1 MGKNDNDFFN
11 DRLKLFEQ
19 DGWADLIGELETLSL
34 NLNDVR
40 SIENEKDLYFV
51 KGQLSMIQ
59 MILNLEDSTREVMD
73 NSN

>member
-1 MGKNDNDFFN
+1 VKTDNDFFN

-19 DGWADLIGELETLSL
+19 EGWSDLVGELETLSL

-59 MILNLEDSTREVMD
+59 MIINLEDSTREVME
-73 NSN
+73 NS

>member
-11 DRLKLFEQ
+11 DRLRLFEQ
-19 DGWADLIGELETLSL
+19 EGWSDLVGELETLSM

-51 KGQLSMIQ
+51 KGQLSIIQ
-59 MILNLEDSTREVMD
+59 MIVNLEDSTREVME
-73 NSN
+73 NS

>member
-1 MGKNDNDFFN
+1 VKTDNDFFN

-19 DGWADLIGELETLSL
+19 EGWADLVGELETLSL

-59 MILNLEDSTREVMD
+59 MIINLEDSTSEVME
-73 NSN
+73 NS

>member
-1 MGKNDNDFFN
+1 MGKSDNDFFN
-11 DRLKLFEQ
+11 DRLRLFEQ
-19 DGWADLIGELETLSL
+19 EGWADLIGELETLSL

-59 MILNLEDSTREVMD
+59 MIINLEDSTREVME
-73 NSN
+73 NS

>member
-1 MGKNDNDFFN
+1 MGKSDNDFFN

-19 DGWADLIGELETLSL
+19 EGWMDLVGELETLSL

-59 MILNLEDSTREVMD
+59 MIINLEDSTREVME
-73 NSN
+73 NS

>member
-1 MGKNDNDFFN
+1 MGKTDNDFFN

-19 DGWADLIGELETLSL
+19 EGWADLIGELETLSM

-59 MILNLEDSTREVMD
+59 MIINLEDSTREVME
-73 NSN
+73 NS

>member
-1 MGKNDNDFFN
+1 MKNDNDFFN
-11 DRLKLFEQ
+11 DRLRLFEQ

>member
-1 MGKNDNDFFN
+1 MKNDNDFFN

-19 DGWADLIGELETLSL
+19 EGWSDLVGELETLSL

-59 MILNLEDSTREVMD
+59 MIINLEDSTREVME
-73 NSN
+73 NS

>member
-1 MGKNDNDFFN
+1 MKTDNDFFN

-19 DGWADLIGELETLSL
+19 EGWSDLVGELETLSM

-59 MILNLEDSTREVMD
+59 MIINLEDSTREVME
-73 NSN
+73 NS

>member
-1 MGKNDNDFFN
+1 VKTDNDFFN

-19 DGWADLIGELETLSL
+19 EGWADLVGELETLSL

-59 MILNLEDSTREVMD
+59 MVINLEDSTREVMD
-73 NSN
+73 NS

>member
-1 MGKNDNDFFN
+1 VKNDNDFFN
-11 DRLKLFEQ
+11 DRLRLFEQ

>member
-11 DRLKLFEQ
+11 DRLRLFEQ
-19 DGWADLIGELETLSL
+19 EGWSDLVGELETLSM

-59 MILNLEDSTREVMD
+59 MVINLEDSTREVMD
-73 NSN
+73 NS

>member
-11 DRLKLFEQ
+11 DRLRLFEQ
-19 DGWADLIGELETLSL
+19 EGWSDLVGELETLSM

>member
-1 MGKNDNDFFN
+1 MGKSDNDFFN
-11 DRLKLFEQ
+11 DRLRLFEQ
-19 DGWADLIGELETLSL
+19 EGWADLIGELETLSL

-59 MILNLEDSTREVMD
+59 MIVNLEDSTREVMD
-73 NSN
+73 NS

>member
-1 MGKNDNDFFN
+1 MKTDNDFFN

-19 DGWADLIGELETLSL
+19 EGWADLVGELETLSM

-59 MILNLEDSTREVMD
+59 MIINLEDSTREVMD

>member
-1 MGKNDNDFFN
+1 VKTDNDFFN
-11 DRLKLFEQ
+11 DRLRLFEQ
-19 DGWADLIGELETLSL
+19 EGWSDLVGELETLSM

-59 MILNLEDSTREVMD
+59 MIINLEDSTREVME
-73 NSN
+73 NS

>member
-1 MGKNDNDFFN
+1 MGKSDNDFFN
-11 DRLKLFEQ
+11 DRLRLFEQ
-19 DGWADLIGELETLSL
+19 EGWSDLIGELETLSM

-59 MILNLEDSTREVMD
+59 MIVNLEDSTREVMD
-73 NSN
+73 NS

>member
-1 MGKNDNDFFN
+1 MKNDNDFFN
-11 DRLKLFEQ
+11 DRLRLFEQ

-51 KGQLSMIQ
+51 KGQLGMIQ

>member
-11 DRLKLFEQ
+11 DRLRLFEQ
-19 DGWADLIGELETLSL
+19 EGWADLIGELETLSL

-59 MILNLEDSTREVMD
+59 MIINLEDSTREVMD
-73 NSN
+73 NS

>member
-1 MGKNDNDFFN
+1 MKNDNDFFN

-19 DGWADLIGELETLSL
+19 EGWADLVGELETLSL

-59 MILNLEDSTREVMD
+59 MIINLEDSTREVME
-73 NSN
+73 NS